1 MSGAGARCSSFRARP
16 LSGSSGRIRG
26 RNGEVFRLRA
36 HGARGASGAQG
47 RRRGRGRRRGQEARA
62 RKSRQGV
69 AGDVARAGWPGLLGR
84 ARGGD
89 RGVSERPEGTEAVAP
104 GRGAHSEFLV
114 DNDDALAALVNL
126 IAVLGDNEYFL
137 GRRVSEWAD
146 AGPLLESTA
155 ACAAIT
161 QDKLGHSRAIY
172 PLLEELPWPK
182 APTGLQGEV
191 DRARRYSVSFL
202 DEPLPSWSNV
212 VAALALVGPAVNVVL
227 ESVENSRYE
236 ALARRAHRILDEEKL
251 TSAYAESLV
260 RQIAYE
266 ERGRRLLQERVDE
279 LLPEMLCWFGP
290 DGEPGIEAL
299 RAEGLASMG
308 NEEMRQKYLD
318 RVVPLLQGCGIE
330 VPVGRNKSDNGW
342 EYGELPWSRWN
353 HLQRRLER
361 S

>member
-1 MSGAGARCSSFRARP
+1 
-16 LSGSSGRIRG
+16 
-26 RNGEVFRLRA
+26 
-36 HGARGASGAQG
+36 
-47 RRRGRGRRRGQEARA
+47 
-62 RKSRQGV
+62 
-69 AGDVARAGWPGLLGR
+69 
-84 ARGGD
+84 
-89 RGVSERPEGTEAVAP
+89 VSERHEGTEAVAP
-104 GRGAHSEFLV
+104 GRGAQSEFLV
-114 DNDDALAALVNL
+114 DDDDALAALVNL

-182 APTGLQGEV
+182 APTGLQGEI

-266 ERGRRLLQERVDE
+266 ERGRRLFQERVDE

-308 NEEMRQKYLD
+308 NEEMRQRYLE
-318 RVVPLLQGCGIE
+318 RVVPLLQGCGID
-330 VPVGRNKSDNGW
+330 VPVERNNSDNGW
-342 EYGELPWSRWN
+342 EYGELPWSLWN
-353 HLQRRLER
+353 QLQRRLKR

>member
-1 MSGAGARCSSFRARP
+1 M
-16 LSGSSGRIRG
+16 
-26 RNGEVFRLRA
+26 
-36 HGARGASGAQG
+36 
-47 RRRGRGRRRGQEARA
+47 
-62 RKSRQGV
+62 
-69 AGDVARAGWPGLLGR
+69 
-84 ARGGD
+84 
-89 RGVSERPEGTEAVAP
+89 SERPEGTDTVAP
-104 GRGAHSEFLV
+104 GRGAQGEFLV

-126 IAVLGDNEYFL
+126 IAVIGDNEYFL

-182 APTGLQGEV
+182 APTGLQGEI

-202 DEPLPSWSNV
+202 DDPLPSWTHV

-251 TSAYAESLV
+251 TSAYGESLV
-260 RQIAYE
+260 RQISYG
-266 ERGRRLLQERVDE
+266 ERGRKLLQERVNE
-279 LLPEMLCWFGP
+279 LFPEMLCWFGP
-290 DGEPGIEAL
+290 DKERGIEAL
-299 RAEGLASMG
+299 RAEGLASMD

-330 VPVGRNKSDNGW
+330 IPVERNESEDRW
-342 EYGELPWSRWN
+342 EYGELPWDKWN
-353 HLQRRLER
+353 QLQRRLER
-361 S
+361 

>member
-1 MSGAGARCSSFRARP
+1 M
-16 LSGSSGRIRG
+16 
-26 RNGEVFRLRA
+26 
-36 HGARGASGAQG
+36 
-47 RRRGRGRRRGQEARA
+47 
-62 RKSRQGV
+62 
-69 AGDVARAGWPGLLGR
+69 
-84 ARGGD
+84 
-89 RGVSERPEGTEAVAP
+89 SERPEGTEAVAP
-104 GRGAHSEFLV
+104 GRGAQSEFLV

-126 IAVLGDNEYFL
+126 IAVIGDNEYFL

-182 APTGLQGEV
+182 APTGLQGEI

-202 DEPLPSWSNV
+202 DDFLPSWSHV

-227 ESVENSRYE
+227 GSVEDSRYE
-236 ALARRAHRILDEEKL
+236 ALSRRAHRILDEEKL
-251 TSAYAESLV
+251 TSMYGESLV
-260 RQIAYE
+260 RQISYE
-266 ERGRRLLQERVDE
+266 GRGRELLQERVNE
-279 LLPEMLCWFGP
+279 LFPEMLCWFGP
-290 DGEPGIEAL
+290 DEESGIEAL

-318 RVVPLLQGCGIE
+318 RVVPLLQDCGIE
-330 VPVGRNKSDNGW
+330 VPVERNESEDRW
-342 EYGELPWSRWN
+342 EYGELPWDKWN
-353 HLQRRLER
+353 QLQRRFER

>member
-1 MSGAGARCSSFRARP
+1 MS
-16 LSGSSGRIRG
+16 
-26 RNGEVFRLRA
+26 
-36 HGARGASGAQG
+36 Q
-47 RRRGRGRRRGQEARA
+47 
-62 RKSRQGV
+62 
-69 AGDVARAGWPGLLGR
+69 
-84 ARGGD
+84 
-89 RGVSERPEGTEAVAP
+89 RPEGTEEIAP
-104 GRGAHSEFLV
+104 GRGAHGEFLV

-191 DRARRYSVSFL
+191 DRARRYSVGFL

-227 ESVENSRYE
+227 ESVERSRYE

-260 RQIAYE
+260 RQISYE
-266 ERGRRLLQERVDE
+266 ERGRKLLQERVDE
-279 LLPEMLCWFGP
+279 LFPEMLCWFGP
-290 DGEPGIEAL
+290 EGEPGIEAL
-299 RAEGLASMG
+299 KAESLATMG

-330 VPVGRNKSDNGW
+330 VPVRRNESDDAW
-342 EYGELPWSRWN
+342 VYGELPWSQWN
-353 HLQRRLER
+353 QLQRRLER
-361 S
+361 

>member
-1 MSGAGARCSSFRARP
+1 
-16 LSGSSGRIRG
+16 
-26 RNGEVFRLRA
+26 
-36 HGARGASGAQG
+36 
-47 RRRGRGRRRGQEARA
+47 
-62 RKSRQGV
+62 
-69 AGDVARAGWPGLLGR
+69 
-84 ARGGD
+84 
-89 RGVSERPEGTEAVAP
+89 VSKRPEGTEAVAP
-104 GRGAHSEFLV
+104 GRGAQSEFLV

-126 IAVLGDNEYFL
+126 IAVIGDNEYFL

-202 DEPLPSWSNV
+202 DEPLPSWSSV
-212 VAALALVGPAVNVVL
+212 VAALALVGPAVNIVL
-227 ESVENSRYE
+227 ESVEDSRYE

-251 TSAYAESLV
+251 TSAYSESLV
-260 RQIAYE
+260 RQISYE
-266 ERGRRLLQERVDE
+266 ERGRKLLQERVDE

-290 DGEPGIEAL
+290 DGEPGIESL
-299 RAEGLASMG
+299 RAEGLANMG
-308 NEEMRQKYLD
+308 NEEMRQRYLD
-318 RVVPLLQGCGIE
+318 RVVPLLQGCSIE
-330 VPVGRNKSDNGW
+330 VPVERNKSDDTW
-342 EYGELPWSRWN
+342 EYGELPWNQWN
-353 HLQRRLER
+353 QLQRRLER